1 MADAAV
7 SRISQNV
14 NGPLMKVLAEKAG
27 YHDVDAIKLFCA
39 GAPVTG
45 TLVRQV
51 SLFYPYSLGAL
62 DACLCA
68 CIGPESART

>member
-51 SLFYPYSLGAL
+51 SLFFLSVLTW
-62 DACLCA
+62 CA
-68 CIGPESART
+68 